1 VPSRYGCAHQL
12 AGAARGSTVRGAMSG
27 SVLIERPGVGL
38 VVSRASLAAR
48 VSARL
53 RFATLDEALA
63 AGADPESR
71 PALTLRAGRLIAPRM
86 RRGLAHSLRRF
97 VAMARTPPSQRAPWP
112 VAQPLLPVGGPHV
125 VDAAEALLELA
136 DRLERPGPV
145 DARGV
150 ALACV
155 LLTDGGGPLHRNQGA
170 DALAAAARAAGE
182 ALAPHAPAPA

>member
-1 VPSRYGCAHQL
+1 
-12 AGAARGSTVRGAMSG
+12 MSG

-48 VSARL
+48 ASARL

-86 RRGLAHSLRRF
+86 RRRLARSLRRF
-97 VAMARTPPSQRAPWP
+97 VALARKPPARRAPWP
-112 VAQPLLPVGGPHV
+112 AAQPPLPAGGPHV
-125 VDAAEALLELA
+125 VHAAEELLELA

-145 DARGV
+145 DPRGV
-150 ALACV
+150 AAACV
-155 LLTDGGGPLHRNQGA
+155 LLTDGRGPLHRDQGA
-170 DALAAAARAAGE
+170 EALAAAARAAGE
-182 ALAPHAPAPA
+182 ALAPHAPATA

>member
-1 VPSRYGCAHQL
+1 MR
-12 AGAARGSTVRGAMSG
+12 G

-86 RRGLAHSLRRF
+86 RRRLARALRRF
-97 VAMARTPPSQRAPWP
+97 VELARRPRERRAPWP
-112 VAQPLLPVGGPHV
+112 AAPPPLPAGGPHV
-125 VDAAEALLELA
+125 
-136 DRLERPGPV
+136 
-145 DARGV
+145 
-150 ALACV
+150 
-155 LLTDGGGPLHRNQGA
+155 LH
-170 DALAAAARAAGE
+170 AAGE